1 MKDIIRIYPDPKMS
15 AAACAAFIDREITR
29 LLETKTFVSVALSGG
44 STPALLFRV
53 LVDSYSE
60 APWIGKVKFFWVDE
74 RCVAPDDPE
83 SNYGAAKKLL
93 LDPLGIKDEMVFR
106 IHGENN
112 PADEVARYTSVLQK
126 ELETDGVIDIC
137 LLGMGSD
144 GHTASV
150 FPQQI
155 SLMTTSIPV
164 AETKNPYSGQR
175 RITMTGKLINNSLT
189 TIFLAHGKEK
199 KDVLKLILDN
209 RERESF
215 PAGFVINAHD
225 GVYWFLDTEAYRLP

>member
-1 MKDIIRIYPDPKMS
+1 MKDIIRIYPNPEMS
-15 AAACAAFIDREITR
+15 AVACAALLDREITR
-29 LLETKTFVSVALSGG
+29 LLEGKGSVSVALSGG
-44 STPALLFRV
+44 STPALLFKV
-53 LVDSYSE
+53 LVDSYGD
-60 APWIGKVKFFWVDE
+60 APWKDKVKFFWVDE

-83 SNYGAAKKLL
+83 SNYGTAKKLL
-93 LDPLGIKDEMVFR
+93 LDPLGIKEEMVFR

-112 PADEVARYTSVLQK
+112 PADEVKRYTSVLQN
-126 ELETDGVIDIC
+126 ELGPEGVIDIS

-150 FPQQI
+150 FPPQI
-155 SLMTTSIPV
+155 TLMSASILV
-164 AETKNPYSGQR
+164 AEAKNPYSGQK

-199 KDVLKLILDN
+199 KEVLKLILDN

-215 PAGFVINAHD
+215 PAGLVINAHD

>member
-1 MKDIIRIYPDPKMS
+1 MKDIIRIYPDPEMS
-15 AAACAAFIDREITR
+15 AAACAALVDREITR
-29 LLETKTFVSVALSGG
+29 LLETKAFVSVALSGG

-60 APWIGKVKFFWVDE
+60 APWKGRVKFFWVDE

-93 LDPLGIKDEMVFR
+93 LDPLGIKDEMIFR

-112 PADEVARYTSVLQK
+112 PADEVARYTSVLQN
-126 ELETDGVIDIC
+126 ELGPDGVIDIC

-144 GHTASV
+144 GHTASI
-150 FPQQI
+150 FPPQI
-155 SLMTTSIPV
+155 VLMEAAATV
-164 AETKNPYSGQR
+164 AQVKNPYSGQK

-209 RERESF
+209 RERESL
-215 PAGFVINAHD
+215 PAGLVINAHD